1 MAPAGSSAP
10 RLVMRS
16 APWLMALALASTP
29 FYDRLREGG
38 LSFRFHLGPLPST
51 WLEVVLVAAI
61 AAGLAAGRG
70 RLPWRNPYT
79 LAALLLLGGASLG
92 AVFTPH
98 HREALGIWKAYFVEP
113 MLAGLVIA
121 WLARDRRNSRLLLG
135 GLALAGLIA
144 ALANL
149 YAVAMGISEHQD
161 ITHLPPV
168 LLYRTANAVALFLV
182 PLDAVALAIALHGE
196 DRGERL
202 AAAGFLLVTV
212 AAVVLSLSRAG
223 LAVLVLASILIA
235 LFYRRRAVVLVPVLL
250 ATGAALVLPFVR
262 RRILVEL
269 DPASPYN
276 TVTLRLALWKSA
288 LNLLRHRPLTGGGLS
303 GFQTSLKPY
312 QDPSYG
318 EDQIYPHNL
327 FLNFWSETGLVG
339 LAGFIWLAVQALRT
353 AIAGLSAG
361 SWPRVMSIGL
371 LGALLAIFVHGQFD
385 VPYFKNDLAV
395 EFWALLGLQ
404 FGATQAANA
413 DNQGGDHPE

>member
-1 MAPAGSSAP
+1 
-10 RLVMRS
+10 
-16 APWLMALALASTP
+16 MALALASTP
-29 FYDRLREGG
+29 FYDRVREGG

-51 WLEVVLVAAI
+51 WLEVVLLAAI
-61 AAGLAAGRG
+61 AAGLAAGWR

-79 LAALLLLGGASLG
+79 LPALLLLAGASLG

-121 WLARDRRNSRLLLG
+121 WLARDRRTSRLLLA
-135 GLALAGLIA
+135 GLAVAGLVA

-149 YAVAMGISEHQD
+149 YAVGVGISEHRD

-196 DRGERL
+196 DRRERL

-223 LAVLVLASILIA
+223 LAVLVLASILVA
-235 LFYRRRAVVLVPVLL
+235 LFYRRRAAVLVPVVL
-250 ATGAALVLPFVR
+250 AAGAALVLPFVR

-276 TVTLRLALWKSA
+276 TVTLRFALWKSA
-288 LNLLRHRPLTGGGLS
+288 LNMLRHRPLTGGGLS

-312 QDPSYG
+312 QDPSYR

-327 FLNFWSETGLVG
+327 FLNFWSETGLLG
-339 LAGFIWLAVQALRT
+339 LFGFLWLAVQVLRT
-353 AIAGLSAG
+353 AIGGLPVNPWS
-361 SWPRVMSIGL
+361 RVMSIGL
-371 LGALLAIFVHGQFD
+371 LGALVAIFVHGQFD

-404 FGATQAANA
+404 FGALRASSP
-413 DNQGGDHPE
+413 DNQLGEYRE